1 MKKPSTFRVN
11 GNMIFKGHS
20 SRLVWTSA
28 IARRTT
34 AFWMKR
40 EVIGRLFGTTNKCAG
55 VELRGK
61 MHIL

>member
-1 MKKPSTFRVN
+1 MKKTSTVRVN

-28 IARRTT
+28 ITGRAI

-40 EVIGRLFGTTNKCAG
+40 
-55 VELRGK
+55 GK
-61 MHIL
+61 SFRNRKWPRHRKR